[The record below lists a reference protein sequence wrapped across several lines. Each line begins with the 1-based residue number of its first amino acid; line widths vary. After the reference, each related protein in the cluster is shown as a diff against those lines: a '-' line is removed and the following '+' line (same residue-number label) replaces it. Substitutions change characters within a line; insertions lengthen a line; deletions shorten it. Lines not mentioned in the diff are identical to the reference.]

1 MQNTVGFVS
10 KVLVPGTNVST
21 AKRKVRR
28 ALGSVSTLL
37 CIHDDCLHSIHK
49 SFKDWLTETS
59 CYGEYEFIM
68 DEIERQRI
76 LAVRPL
82 YWGTKRS
89 KMERCKQC
97 KCIGVKRE
105 ALELERLA
113 KSHIVDLEIVYAKN
127 CINST
132 VTVED
137 LVFGFE
143 SRWLH

>member
-1 MQNTVGFVS
+1 MM
-10 KVLVPGTNVST
+10 VLFTY
-21 AKRKVRR
+21 
-28 ALGSVSTLL
+28 
-37 CIHDDCLHSIHK
+37 
-49 SFKDWLTETS
+49 F
-59 CYGEYEFIM
+59 M
-68 DEIERQRI
+68 
-76 LAVRPL
+76 
-82 YWGTKRS
+82 
-89 KMERCKQC
+89 

-143 SRWLH
+143 SR